1 VLSRIGK
8 ELAMQTVFPSFM
20 FLLVIVPAVLLLC
33 VLLFISPLMIWL
45 NLRRIR
51 IDMHA
56 DLTALRESVDR
67 LSGGVAPA
75 AVQGGVA
82 ENAVVP
88 PEMPQAD
95 AAPASDKIGFSC
107 PECGKF
113 FEGPATLAETT
124 FTCPECHTDFHI
136 H

>member
-1 VLSRIGK
+1 
-8 ELAMQTVFPSFM
+8 MQTVFPSFM

-67 LSGGVAPA
+67 LSGGVTPA
-75 AVQGGVA
+75 AAGQRGVA

-88 PEMPQAD
+88 PEMPQAG
-95 AAPASDKIGFSC
+95 AASASDKIGFSC